1 MIRVSFKGVIIGGI
15 VDMGST
21 VVAAFPVSIYAFM
34 ASGVSKLPQAQ
45 QAQALADAMRNT
57 PSVYLAGLLVGALCS
72 VLGGYVAA
80 RIAKH
85 DELLNGA
92 LSSFLC
98 VAIGVYA
105 LARGTQGTPP
115 WLHVL
120 LLIIS
125 PMLGAL
131 GAYLRLRGRKTTTGA
146 MPTPA

>member
-1 MIRVSFKGVIIGGI
+1 MSRVSFKGVIIGGI
-15 VDMGST
+15 VDIGAT
-21 VVAAFPVSIYAFM
+21 FVAAFPVGVYAFIV
-34 ASGVSKLPQAQ
+34 SGVSKLPQAQ

-57 PSVYLAGLLVGALCS
+57 PSVYIAGLLVGALCS

-80 RIAKH
+80 RIARH

-98 VAIGVYA
+98 VATGLYA
-105 LARGTQGTPP
+105 VARGTQGTPP
-115 WLHVL
+115 WVHVL

-125 PMLGAL
+125 PLLGAL
-131 GAYLRLRGRKTTTGA
+131 GAYLRLRGRKSTTDA